1 MRPFVFGEIFM
12 FRSQEDS
19 PYGLLP
25 SVTVPYTEI
34 SEHLIPFIPNQV
46 LVTSEYLPRITEN
59 CFKLVKPTKEIAK
72 PQSRTNE
79 SFAES
84 YIDLDVLRNI
94 KKNPDETPTFTKANL
109 EYVQEQPENVVEL
122 SAKDIERFN
131 KELNKQTKSV
141 QQLFIKTYLP
151 KLLGIQHGSAYTEA
165 FVRDGLGIE
174 GFSVNEDMLPYIMN
188 GTKIDF
194 VAQFIMRL
202 PNLPDSIKE
211 KFLDG
216 LVTEALA
223 TSKSQIRESHMR
235 DHIEK
240 QRYAS
245 SLDNPVGH
253 VKHSNVGV
261 KKSKQRKS
269 HEEKGSTKGKD

>member
-19 PYGLLP
+19 PYGLLS

-34 SEHLIPFIPNQV
+34 TEHLIPFISGQV
-46 LVTSEYLPRITEN
+46 LVTSEQMPRISSN
-59 CFKLVKPTKEIAK
+59 CFKLVKPTNTDK
-72 PQSRTNE
+72 PKSVTNE

-94 KKNPDETPTFTKANL
+94 KKNPDETPTFSKANL
-109 EYVQEQPENVVEL
+109 EYRQEEPENVVEL
-122 SAKDIERFN
+122 SPKDITRFN
-131 KELNKQTKSV
+131 KALAAETKEV
-141 QQLFIKTYLP
+141 QLLFIKTYLP

-174 GFSVNEDMLPYIMN
+174 GFSVNEDMLPYILN

-211 KFLDG
+211 KYLDG

-223 TSKSQIRESHMR
+223 TAKAQIRESHMR
-235 DHIEK
+235 EHVEK

-261 KKSKQRKS
+261 KKSKQRKP
-269 HEEKGSTKGKD
+269 HEEKASTKGKD